1 MKIRLATVDDAPRI
15 SSLIR
20 DLAKE
25 FIVHEFS
32 EEATSAL
39 LGSMDDPAIR
49 RYIESGYRY
58 HVAEEDGEL
67 AGVVAVRDNSHLYHL
82 FVSERFQG
90 QGLAGHLWEVA
101 KTASLSA
108 GNPGLFTVNSSRYAV
123 GMYENFGFVR
133 QSEEVN
139 CSGVVCIPMKLD
151 LAAKQAL
158 ERDAANSA
166 APPAWRV

>member
-1 MKIRLATVDDAPRI
+1 MNIRLATVDDVPRI

-20 DLAKE
+20 NLAKE
-25 FIVHEFS
+25 FIAHEFS
-32 EEATSAL
+32 EEAASAL

-49 RYIESGYRY
+49 GYIESGYRY

-67 AGVVAVRDNSHLYHL
+67 AGVAAVRDNSHLYHL

-90 QGLAGHLWEVA
+90 QGLARRLWEIA

-108 GNPGLFTVNSSRYAV
+108 GNPGVFTVNSSRYAV
-123 GMYENFGFVR
+123 SMYENFGFVR

-139 CSGVVCIPMKLD
+139 CLGVICIPMKLD
-151 LAAKQAL
+151 LAANWEL

-166 APPAWRV
+166 APLSVER